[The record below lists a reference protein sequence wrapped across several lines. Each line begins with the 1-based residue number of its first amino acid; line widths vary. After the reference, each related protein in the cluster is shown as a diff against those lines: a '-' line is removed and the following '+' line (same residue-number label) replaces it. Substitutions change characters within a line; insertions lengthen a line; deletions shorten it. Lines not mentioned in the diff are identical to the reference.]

1 MTMNIYM
8 SQISQLL
15 TYMSSDELKDL
26 LNSDDKIDDRVNDAT
41 KSLEKEKEEIMLEN
55 RLKAEEN
62 LGREPHLIE
71 LRGRV
76 NDLSQEGK
84 SLYETVEQKLS
95 EIKSKSGSMSQDTA
109 LALLQTAAAES
120 EEESEGIVKQFMDN
134 EINVDSFLEAF
145 QAARKTMHLRKL
157 KADKMSDLMRN
168 SGPNTAGFGYP
179 GYPVAGSV
187 PYPTGPMPM
196 PMPGF
201 RHF

>member
-1 MTMNIYM
+1 MNMNIYM
-8 SQISQLL
+8 SQVSQLL

-26 LNSDDKIDDRVNDAT
+26 LNSDDKIEERVNDAT
-41 KSLEKEKEEIMLEN
+41 QSLEKEKEEIMVEN
-55 RLKAEEN
+55 RIKAEEN
-62 LGREPHLIE
+62 LAREPQLIE

-84 SLYETVEQKLS
+84 SLYETVEQKLG

-120 EEESEGIVKQFMDN
+120 EEESESIVKQFMDN
-134 EINVDSFLEAF
+134 EINVDNFLESF
-145 QAARKTMHLRKL
+145 QAARKIMHLRKL
-157 KADKMSDLMRN
+157 KADKMNELMRN
-168 SGPNTAGFGYP
+168 STTNSAGYP
-179 GYPVAGSV
+179 AYPVPGSV
-187 PYPTGPMPM
+187 PYPMGPMPM